1 MLRGRHRD
9 LPMSIDRASMLFA
22 ATLSACFLIG
32 RIVLLP
38 EEFSEAT
45 ADTRGRHVIHEQV
58 AQRLEDEGSI
68 IDDAPSPETSS
79 SGHPEEGRATSRP
92 AHT

>member
-9 LPMSIDRASMLFA
+9 LPMSIDRASMSFP
-22 ATLSACFLIG
+22 ATFSTCFLTG
-32 RIVLLP
+32 SSVLLP
-38 EEFSEAT
+38 EEFSEST
-45 ADTRGRHVIHEQV
+45 ADTRGRHVIHEHV

-79 SGHPEEGRATSRP
+79 SGYPEEARAPS
-92 AHT
+92 